1 MAAFRAA
8 LDMGRRAGDPPAA
21 QWQHLMAN
29 SLDGIAGLN
38 LQADHVAEA
47 RAGYRA
53 ALEIRR
59 ALAAQAPDN
68 PAAQAELV
76 TSLYT
81 LSRLE
86 DTAPAIAAVQEA
98 LVIVTRL
105 AGQGTLGPEQE
116 SWPDHLRERLA
127 ELEGAGTAPAD

>member
-8 LDMGRRAGDPPAA
+8 LDMGRRAGDPPDRAMSA
-21 QWQHLMAN
+21 PDGQQ
-29 SLDGIAGLN
+29 SSTGIAGLN

-76 TSLYT
+76 TSL
-81 LSRLE
+81 
-86 DTAPAIAAVQEA
+86 
-98 LVIVTRL
+98 
-105 AGQGTLGPEQE
+105 
-116 SWPDHLRERLA
+116 
-127 ELEGAGTAPAD
+127 